1 MKNVETKSA
10 FMLKKIYRDKVET
23 QTTQLHKQNTHAA
36 SASASASCFLRLSRD
51 YLTSNGNFII

>member
-1 MKNVETKSA
+1 MEKMKNVETKSA

-36 SASASASCFLRLSRD
+36 SASCFLRLSRD